1 MHMMTIG
8 RFAQA
13 TGLTVKALRHYDEI
27 GLLAPASVDPA
38 TGYRYYEP
46 AQVEDAVAIRRL
58 RALELPLEEIR
69 SLVRADGDDVR
80 FALAA
85 HGYHVA
91 ADTHDKQMLLI
102 ELAAIVEGGGTTVEL
117 ELADEPEL
125 RLAGTI
131 RQLPQEDVGDGIQS
145 MCRRVREHLQ
155 ALGVEPTGAPTA
167 LFRGGDREHWHLV
180 EAGWPVGDDF
190 AGDGEVAVQ
199 LYAAS
204 RAARYD
210 YRGPLDELHPSAQ
223 RFIATALGQGHR
235 FSQPIRI
242 VFLGDDRARLV
253 WPLATEQ
260 D

>member
-8 RFAQA
+8 RFAEA

-27 GLLAPASVDPA
+27 GLLAPASVDA
-38 TGYRYYEP
+38 ETGYRYYEP

-69 SLVRADGDDVR
+69 LLLRADAGGLR
-80 FALAA
+80 SGLAA

-91 ADTHDKQMLLI
+91 AETHDKQMLLI
-102 ELAAIVEGGGTTVEL
+102 ELAAIVEGGAATVEL
-117 ELADEPEL
+117 ERADEPEL

-131 RQLPQEDVGDGIQS
+131 RHLPQEDVGDGIQS
-145 MCRRVREHLQ
+145 MCRRALEHLQ
-155 ALGVEPTGAPTA
+155 ELGVEPTGDPTA
-167 LFRGGDREHWHLV
+167 LFRRGDREHWHVV

-190 AGDGEVAVQ
+190 RGDDEVAVQ
-199 LYAAS
+199 VYEAS
-204 RAARYD
+204 PAVRYD
-210 YRGPLDELHPSAQ
+210 YRGPLDELHPPAQ

-242 VFLGDDRARLV
+242 VFLGDDHARLV
-253 WPLATEQ
+253 WPLATSC
-260 D
+260 